1 MTSGDEA
8 APYFAVHEG
17 YALYRG
23 PVSDSAAHRHA
34 AFQIAIA
41 VEGEVSMLD
50 AARTRHRAAALV
62 VPPMVGHRILA
73 VDNLLTFFVEPH
85 CAFADRLRARGGTGI
100 TAAADLRGLREQDVR
115 GGGAHPSGKLDPRLV
130 AAMRALSDQGMTPAP
145 AAAGRDGWPGAPGAL
160 PVAAGPEGGACV
172 PGSMPALAAEVGLS
186 PQRLRALARRELGM
200 PLSRWRI
207 WVRLRRAA
215 EAMRAGQSPADAA
228 ITGGFAD
235 QAHFTRRLR
244 EMMGLTPAAVAPLLR
259 RSAAAGDVHGDG
271 ARDR

>member
-1 MTSGDEA
+1 MRSGDGT

-23 PVSDSAAHRHA
+23 PVSDSVAHRHA

-41 VEGEVSMLD
+41 LGGEVSMLD
-50 AARTRHRAAALV
+50 AGRIPHRAAALV
-62 VPPMVGHRILA
+62 VPPMVWHRILA
-73 VDNLLTFFVEPH
+73 VENLLTFFVEPH
-85 CAFADRLRARGGTGI
+85 CAFADRLRARRGAGI
-100 TAAADLRGLREQDVR
+100 TAAADLRDLREQHVR
-115 GGGAHPSGKLDPRLV
+115 GGGAHPSGDLDPRLQ
-130 AAMRALSDQGMTPAP
+130 AAMRTLADQDATRAP
-145 AAAGRDGWPGAPGAL
+145 DSTATRPHATDSL
-160 PVAAGPEGGACV
+160 
-172 PGSMPALAAEVGLS
+172 PALAAEVGLS
-186 PQRLRALARRELGM
+186 PQRLRALARLQLGM

-215 EAMRAGQSPADAA
+215 EAMRAGQSPAAAA

-259 RSAAAGDVHGDG
+259 RSAAPGGVHRDG

>member
-1 MTSGDEA
+1 MTSGDGT

-23 PVSDSAAHRHA
+23 PVSDSVAHRHA
-34 AFQIAIA
+34 AFQVAIA

-50 AARTRHRAAALV
+50 AGRTRHRAAALV
-62 VPPMVGHRILA
+62 VPPMVWHRILA
-73 VDNLLTFFVEPH
+73 VENLLTFFVEPH
-85 CAFADRLRARGGTGI
+85 CAFADRLRARHGAGI

-115 GGGAHPSGKLDPRLV
+115 GGGAHPSGDLDPRLQ
-130 AAMRALSDQGMTPAP
+130 AAMRTLSGQNAP
-145 AAAGRDGWPGAPGAL
+145 RA
-160 PVAAGPEGGACV
+160 

-186 PQRLRALARRELGM
+186 PQRLRALARLQLGM

-228 ITGGFAD
+228 IAGGFAD

-259 RSAAAGDVHGDG
+259 RSAAPGDVHGDG